1 MARIPVA
8 QRRRDF
14 IDAAVEVIAGNGI
27 DGATTRRI
35 AEQAQANVAML
46 HYCYDSKEDLFA
58 DVYEF
63 VTGRY
68 REVIEGSDPHTTLPE
83 AAQHILRGV
92 MECYLESPSFTAAT
106 FELVN
111 WARRQHGSRGIA
123 VYDQAF
129 DALRKALREAGATEP
144 ATPEVIDE
152 VAYVLATLADGFA
165 VNWMTYGDADAA
177 RQQMEINCSV
187 LDAWLTS
194 RLAATSATTTK
205 PAKPAR
211 PSTSAGSAQRK
222 RAARA

>member
-14 IDAAVEVIAGNGI
+14 IDAAVEVISAHGI

-35 AEQAQANVAML
+35 AEQAKANVAML

-68 REVIEGSDPHTTLPE
+68 REVIESSDPHTTLPA
-83 AAQHILRGV
+83 AAQAILRGV
-92 MECYLESPSFTAAT
+92 MECYLDSPSFTATT

-111 WARRQHGSRGIA
+111 WARRQHGDRGIA
-123 VYDQAF
+123 VYDQALES
-129 DALRKALREAGATEP
+129 LRKALQESAADEP
-144 ATPEVIDE
+144 VTPEVIE
-152 VAYVLATLADGFA
+152 EIAYVLATLADGFA
-165 VNWMTYGDADAA
+165 VNWMTYGDATIA
-177 RQQMEINCSV
+177 RAQMEITCSV

-194 RLAATSATTTK
+194 RLAAASDK
-205 PAKPAR
+205 PAKPA
-211 PSTSAGSAQRK
+211 GRK